1 MLTTRELTFAY
12 APRLPGEEPSQAL
25 TACSF
30 HLAEGG
36 SLAMMGASGAGK
48 STLAHVLAGLA
59 PRYTGGRVT
68 GTVQV
73 AGVDVTLHPPEPGAI
88 GILFQDAATQL
99 FNTSVED
106 EVAWGL
112 EALGVPSGEI
122 EPRIVKALDR
132 FGLGDMRRRA
142 PWALSGG
149 QQKRLALAALWAMQ
163 PRILLL
169 DEPLG
174 GLDPEGRVEV
184 MQAVAALN
192 RTGTTLLLMTLR
204 PEVAR
209 QASTVALL
217 AEGRMEPLMS
227 TARLLDMTPRLV
239 EMGVICPPE
248 MWPDL
253 SSGGVSDER
262 APALE
267 VENLHFHYP
276 DGTQVLHGIDL
287 SIPAGQFVAV
297 TGRNGAGKST
307 LVRHFNGLLR
317 PTVGTVRVRG
327 QAVLQRPIGV
337 LAREVGY
344 LFQRPEQQLF
354 AASVREELAY
364 GPTRLGLSDIPA
376 RLQRTL
382 TDFGLHEIAGLSPAL
397 LGYGL
402 QRTVSLAALAILE
415 TPVVILDEPTVGL
428 DGWGIARLMHWLADL
443 RRHGVTIVLVTHEMD
458 IARCA
463 ERIIILDQG
472 RIKADGDPEAVL
484 TSAEGQ
490 ADVL

>member
-1 MLTTRELTFAY
+1 MLTVRDLSFAY
-12 APRLPGEEPSQAL
+12 APRLPEEEPSEAL
-25 TACSF
+25 KACSF
-30 HLAEGG
+30 DLAEAD
-36 SLAMMGASGAGK
+36 SLAVMGASGAGK

-68 GTVQV
+68 GTVRV
-73 AGVDVTLHPPEPGAI
+73 AGVDVTVHSPQPGTI
-88 GILFQDAATQL
+88 GMLFEDAATQL
-99 FNTSVED
+99 FTTSVED

-112 EALGVPSGEI
+112 EALGVPPEEI
-122 EPRIVKALDR
+122 GPRVQEALAR
-132 FGLGDMRRRA
+132 FDLDSARGRA

-169 DEPLG
+169 DQPLG
-174 GLDPEGRVEV
+174 GLDPEGRREV
-184 MQAVAALN
+184 MEAVTALN

-209 QASTVALL
+209 QASNLGLL
-217 AEGRMEPLMS
+217 VEGRMEALRS
-227 TARLLDMTPRLV
+227 TAGLTELLPRLV
-239 EMGVICPPE
+239 QLGVICPPE

-253 SSGGVSDER
+253 SSRGESQASV
-262 APALE
+262 PALE
-267 VENLHFHYP
+267 VEGLHFSYP
-276 DGTQVLHGIDL
+276 DGTRVLHGIDM
-287 SIPAGQFVAV
+287 SIPPGEFVAV
-297 TGRNGAGKST
+297 VGRNGAGKST

-317 PTVGTVRVRG
+317 PTAGTVRVRG
-327 QAVLQRPIGV
+327 KAIGDRPTGV

-354 AASVREELAY
+354 AATVREELAY
-364 GPTRLGLSDIPA
+364 GPVRLGLSDIQA

-382 TDFGLHEIAGLSPAL
+382 TDFGLQEIAELPPAL
-397 LGYGL
+397 LGFGL

-443 RRHGVTIVLVTHEMD
+443 RGRGVTILLVTHEMD
-458 IARCA
+458 VARCA
-463 ERIIILDQG
+463 ERVIVLDQG
-472 RIKADGDPEAVL
+472 RIKADGDPQVVL
-484 TSAEGQ
+484 TSVGGQ
-490 ADVL
+490 ARVS